1 MRRWSPREKTE
12 VLGKFRRGWIDL
24 RGLPFHLWSEEH
36 SKKIVEKGTMVE
48 IDWRIVKLFDLSKAR
63 VKISMKEHTVLIAL
77 IKVKDGRWAFTIS
90 VVVVGVEDEK
100 WVRGMAELTRRK
112 NESHSRTGG
121 RRMIEK
127 ENLTTKV

>member
-1 MRRWSPREKTE
+1 
-12 VLGKFRRGWIDL
+12 
-24 RGLPFHLWSEEH
+24 
-36 SKKIVEKGTMVE
+36 
-48 IDWRIVKLFDLSKAR
+48 
-63 VKISMKEHTVLIAL
+63 MKEHTVLIAL